1 MAQCVDNDTEEEQVS
16 NRDGSGLNAQSLD
29 SLVTWTKSK
38 TLMS

>member
-1 MAQCVDNDTEEEQVS
+1 MAQYVDNDTEEEQVS
-16 NRDGSGLNAQSLD
+16 DLDGSGLNAQNPD